1 MINHPTRKDFS
12 MQREFNYSIPKEFH
26 NKTIEQFLKA
36 QEYPHQAIVHLKKT
50 QEGIKRNG
58 IWAYVT
64 EKLTEGDTL
73 SLTLIENAVS
83 EHITPIKSEFS
94 IVYEDDDILVIDK
107 PANMPIHPSINHHE
121 GTLANGLMY
130 YFDSQSIPFV
140 FRCINRLD
148 RDTTGLTIVAKH
160 LLSGGILS
168 RQVSV
173 KSIKRTY
180 QAICQGNVPKIG
192 TIDAPIARVDGST
205 IERCVRD
212 DGEWA
217 VTHYRT
223 LAYCEKKDLSLVEL
237 SLETGRTHQIRVHMK
252 SIGHPII
259 GDFLYN
265 PDYTYIQ
272 RQALHSAS
280 LTFVHPITKEK
291 MHFSAP
297 LHRDM
302 KCIFESI

>member
-1 MINHPTRKDFS
+1 
-12 MQREFNYSIPKEFH
+12 MQREINYTITQEFH
-26 NKTIEQFLKA
+26 NKTIDQFLKA

-50 QEGIKRNG
+50 KEGIKRNG

-64 EKLTEGDTL
+64 ERLTTGDNL
-73 SLTLIENAVS
+73 SITLIEDAVS
-83 EHITPIKSEFS
+83 EHISPIKAEFS
-94 IVYEDDDILVIDK
+94 IVYEDEDILVIDK
-107 PANMPIHPSINHHE
+107 PASMPIHPSMNHHE

-130 YFDSQSIPFV
+130 YFDSQQIPFV

-148 RDTTGLTIVAKH
+148 RDTTGLTIIAKH

-180 QAICQGNVPKIG
+180 QAICEGKVAESGI
-192 TIDAPIARVDGST
+192 IDGAIARVDGST

-217 VTHYRT
+217 ITHYRR
-223 LAYCEKKDLSLVEL
+223 LAYSEEKDLSLVEL
-237 SLETGRTHQIRVHMK
+237 LLETGRTHQIRVHMK

-265 PDYTYIQ
+265 PNYAHIN

-280 LTFVHPITKEK
+280 LEFVHPITKEK

-302 KCIFESI
+302 KCIFECI

>member
-1 MINHPTRKDFS
+1 MKREINYTITS
-12 MQREFNYSIPKEFH
+12 EFH
-26 NKTIEQFLKA
+26 NKTIEQFLKS

-50 QEGIKRNG
+50 PEGIKRNG

-64 EKLTEGDTL
+64 EKLTEGDILSITL
-73 SLTLIENAVS
+73 MENTIS
-83 EHITPIKSEFS
+83 EHISPIQTEFS
-94 IVYEDDDILVIDK
+94 IVYEDEDILVIDK
-107 PANMPIHPSINHHE
+107 PANMPIHPSMNHHE

-130 YFDSQSIPFV
+130 YFENQNIPFV

-173 KSIKRTY
+173 KTIQRTY
-180 QAICQGNVPKIG
+180 QAICEGFVPEYG

-205 IERCVRD
+205 IERCVRE
-212 DGEWA
+212 DGELA
-217 VTHYRT
+217 ITHYRRLT
-223 LAYCEKKDLSLVEL
+223 YSNEKNLSLVEL

-265 PDYTYIQ
+265 PNYTYIQ
-272 RQALHSAS
+272 RQALHSAN

-297 LHRDM
+297 LHLDM
-302 KCIFESI
+302 KCIFESV

>member
-1 MINHPTRKDFS
+1 
-12 MQREFNYSIPKEFH
+12 MQRELNYTITQEFH
-26 NKTIEQFLKA
+26 NKTIDQFLKA

-50 QEGIKRNG
+50 KEGIKRNG

-64 EKLTEGDTL
+64 EKLEEGDIL
-73 SLTLIENAVS
+73 SLLLIEENAS
-83 EHITPIKSEFS
+83 EHISPIKADFS
-94 IVYEDDDILVIDK
+94 IVYEDEDILVIDK
-107 PANMPIHPSINHHE
+107 PANMPIHPSMNHHE

-130 YFDSQSIPFV
+130 YFDSQQIPFV

-180 QAICQGNVPKIG
+180 QAICEGKVAESG
-192 TIDAPIARVDGST
+192 TIDKAIARIDGST

-217 VTHYRT
+217 ITHYRR
-223 LAYCEKKDLSLVEL
+223 LAYSKEKDLSLVEL

-265 PDYTYIQ
+265 PNYTYIN

-280 LTFVHPITKEK
+280 LDFVHPITKEK

-302 KCIFESI
+302 KCIFECI

>member
-1 MINHPTRKDFS
+1 MKREINYTIT
-12 MQREFNYSIPKEFH
+12 NEFH

-50 QEGIKRNG
+50 PEGIKRNG

-64 EKLTEGDTL
+64 ERLIEGDAL
-73 SLTLIENAVS
+73 SLTLIEDAVS
-83 EHITPIKSEFS
+83 EHITPIQTNFS
-94 IVYEDDDILVIDK
+94 IIYEDDDILVIDK
-107 PANMPIHPSINHHE
+107 PANMPIHPSMNHHE
-121 GTLANGLMY
+121 GTLANGLMH
-130 YFDSQSIPFV
+130 YFNSQNIPFV

-148 RDTTGLTIVAKH
+148 RDTTGLTIIAKH

-173 KSIKRTY
+173 KSIQRTY
-180 QAICQGNVPKIG
+180 QAICQGNVPENG
-192 TIDAPIARVDGST
+192 TIDAPIARADDST
-205 IERCVRD
+205 IARCVRE

-217 VTHYRT
+217 VTHYRR
-223 LAYCEKKDLSLVEL
+223 LSYCKEKDLSLVEL

-297 LHRDM
+297 LHWDM
-302 KCIFESI
+302 KRIFESI

>member
-1 MINHPTRKDFS
+1 
-12 MQREFNYSIPKEFH
+12 MQRNLNYTITTDFH

-50 QEGIKRNG
+50 QEGIKKNG
-58 IWAYVT
+58 VWAYVT
-64 EKLTEGDTL
+64 ETLMEGDVL
-73 SLTLIENAVS
+73 SLTLIEEAVS
-83 EHITPIKSEFS
+83 EHITPIQTEFS
-94 IVYEDDDILVIDK
+94 IIYEDDDILVIDK

-130 YFDSQSIPFV
+130 YFSSQNIPFV

-168 RQVSV
+168 RQVSE
-173 KSIKRTY
+173 KSIQRTY
-180 QAICQGNVPKIG
+180 QAICQGYVPEYG
-192 TIDAPIARVDGST
+192 TIDAPIARAEAST
-205 IERCVRD
+205 IERCVRE

-217 VTHYRT
+217 ITHYRR
-223 LAYCEKKDLSLVEL
+223 LSYCKEKNVSLVEL

-252 SIGHPII
+252 SIGYPII

-265 PDYTYIQ
+265 PDYTYIK

-280 LTFVHPITKEK
+280 LTFLHPITKEK